1 MADNC
6 NPKYKNLN
14 RIQSFSEQKY
24 ATVQLMQQACM
35 NDEYLKQQVDELT
48 YLSPA
53 AVRKQ
58 FTPIDVDDTKSWGHQ
73 VNQDNTVSFNSS
85 TLKHVTVDFSEE
97 TMKYVDLENT
107 TCDLYVN
114 GDTRIAQLNQ
124 HDTSTLNTNTRDWN
138 ATSGVNEFWYVGYDK
153 SKTYQSLP
161 QWDDNVWDR
170 NIPSVCRAE
179 TIKIEDISDGVEARL
194 TGVVLK
200 LQYGGSTISKVQSPL
215 YVQLRKTTAKQVER
229 YNMEGE
235 FSYSEFKFKSYN
247 PKRYDTVYVP
257 DSDPNNALATAVY
270 YPSTTSPENVTIAF
284 DNPPVVEKGETY
296 ALVFASPLSHYD
308 HAPRV
313 GGWGRICNPDPYP
326 NGYAWISEDNGY
338 TWNRYGKDNYT
349 VDYRFGRRWPR
360 DFAFQCHIREFRK
373 EFTTNTYEVLYL
385 KPIYSSPIKS
395 VQLSSNADKNNQEII
410 YEVSTTGYDDD
421 WVDVTST
428 RLARFS
434 PDEETGKYPRVLLVR
449 AKLKSN
455 DSGKTP
461 TISNIRL
468 GIETELPDEMHV
480 RTHYYNPKTEPMLG
494 ANMWGRLY
502 APFTTEPSTDCTV
515 EIISNKSHTENFK
528 IIQPTDLPEYT
539 YLTYDDEVHTQVI
552 PAEAVEGKNE
562 AQLIN
567 YLTDN
572 PEIVQELWR
581 NNIQVIGFIREFQ
594 LSKSPAYPIL
604 GCYLTPS
611 NPNIRAFNLGEFY
624 EYNVDYTNDNLTF
637 YDKTIKDKLIPGNL
651 KVEYNPVFIDN
662 LTLSEVGRRVD
673 DEGVISEGLVL
684 DYFKEEFVITDSHIE
699 NRTIDLRVSPV
710 DPIRSIILNKDTDD
724 EEILTENVDY
734 TVDAN
739 AKKIVFKQVGSDGVS
754 TRLNLG
760 DKLTVVYTP
769 SLEDA
774 GISIGYHATRSD
786 TKKDVYIEPNY
797 IEYKV

>member
-14 RIQSFSEQKY
+14 RIQSFSEQRY

-35 NDEYLKQQVDELT
+35 NDEYLKQQVDELN

-58 FTPIDVDDTKSWGHQ
+58 FTPIDVDDTKSWGYQ
-73 VNQDNTVSFNSS
+73 KNQDNTVSFNTS
-85 TLKHVTVDFSEE
+85 TSNYITVDFTDE

-114 GDTRIAQLNQ
+114 GESRVAQLHQ

-138 ATSGVNEFWYVGYDK
+138 AVSGVNEFWYVGYDK

-170 NIPSVCRAE
+170 NIPAVCRAE
-179 TIKIEDISDGVEARL
+179 TIKIDDISDNVEARL

-200 LQYGGSTISKVQSPL
+200 LQYGGSTTSKVQSPL
-215 YVQLRKTTAKQVER
+215 YVQLRKTTSKQVER

-235 FSYSEFKFKSYN
+235 FSYKEFKFKSYN
-247 PKRYDTVYVP
+247 PKQYDTVYVP
-257 DSDPNNALATAVY
+257 DGDPTKALATAVY
-270 YPSTTSPENVTIAF
+270 YPNTASPANVTIPF

-338 TWNRYGKDNYT
+338 TWNRYGKDNYN

-373 EFTTNTYEVLYL
+373 EFTTNAYEVLYL
-385 KPIYSSPIKS
+385 NPIYSNPIKS
-395 VQLSSNADKNNQEII
+395 VQLSSHADRNNQEII

-421 WVDVTST
+421 WIDVTTT
-428 RLARFS
+428 RFARFT
-434 PDEETGKYPRVLLVR
+434 PNEQGEYPRVLLVR
-449 AKLKSN
+449 AKLKST

-461 TISNIRL
+461 SISNIIL
-468 GIETELPDEMHV
+468 GLSTELPDEMHV

-494 ANMWGRLY
+494 ANIWGRLY

-515 EIISNKSHTENFK
+515 EIISNKTHTENFK
-528 IIQPTDLPEYT
+528 IIQPTDLVEYT
-539 YLTYDDEVHTQVI
+539 YIKYPGTDNSVI
-552 PAEAVEGKNE
+552 NASDVEGKNE
-562 AQLIN
+562 GQLIN
-567 YLTDN
+567 FLTDH
-572 PEIVQELWR
+572 PEIVDELAN
-581 NNIQVIGFIREFQ
+581 NNIQVIGFIQPFK
-594 LSKSPAYPIL
+594 LSTSPAYPIL

-611 NPNIRAFNLGEFY
+611 NPSIRAFNLGEFY
-624 EYNVDYTNDNLTF
+624 EYNVDYDEDTLTF
-637 YDKTIKDKLIPGNL
+637 YEKTISDKLIPGNL

-684 DYFKEEFVITDSHIE
+684 DYFKEEFVITDKHIE
-699 NRTIDLRVSPV
+699 TRTIDLRVSPV
-710 DPIRSIILNKDTDD
+710 DPIRSVILNKDTDD

-734 TVDAN
+734 TVDPT
-739 AKKIVFKQVGSDGVS
+739 AKKIVFEMVGDDGVS
-754 TRLNLG
+754 SRLNLG
-760 DKLTVVYTP
+760 DKLSIVYTP
-769 SLEDA
+769 SLEDS
-774 GISIGYHATRSD
+774 GISIGYHATRTD
-786 TKKDVYIEPNY
+786 KNKEVYIEPNY